1 MLYERF
7 HHKRINLY
15 QDFCFVFQIKRLL
28 YYELPDKIII
38 IFKMIFLLLV
48 LTVTATDSFDATY
61 KLTELQTNNGW
72 LYLTSFHFKP
82 HLAKV

>member
-1 MLYERF
+1 M
-7 HHKRINLY
+7 
-15 QDFCFVFQIKRLL
+15 
-28 YYELPDKIII
+28 

-82 HLAKV
+82 HLAKVQLKINVEGKAISSEPQHIIIQGVPTSEWEF